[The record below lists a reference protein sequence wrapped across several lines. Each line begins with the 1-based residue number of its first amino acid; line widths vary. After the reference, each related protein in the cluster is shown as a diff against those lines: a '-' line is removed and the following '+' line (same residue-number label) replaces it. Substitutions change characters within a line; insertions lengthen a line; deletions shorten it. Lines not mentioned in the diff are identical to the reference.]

1 MDRRLLTYYNRE
13 LQHVREM
20 GGEFAREFPKIAGR
34 LGMDG
39 IECADPYVER
49 LLEGIAFL
57 AARVQLKI
65 DSEFPRFTQS
75 LLETIYP
82 NYLSPV
88 PSMAIVQFE
97 PDMTAGSLA
106 AGFSFPAQTPLRG
119 ELGKGDLTRCEYRT
133 SHDVT
138 LWPIEIVEAA
148 YHTQDL
154 RSLDLPEF
162 PGARAAIRIRLKGI
176 GPKKLPDLPLDAL
189 HLHLRGPDEI
199 PMRIY
204 EQLIGHA
211 IAVVACPAARPAP
224 WHHVVSPAPIAR
236 MGFAENEALLPPDP
250 RSFLGYRQ
258 IAEYFAFPQRFLFAR
273 LDGLAPAV
281 KRCTSNILDI
291 VVLLD
296 AEDLELEAAVD
307 AGCFALNCTP
317 AVNLFPKRADRIQ
330 LSDRFSEFHVVPDR
344 TRPLDF
350 EVYRVLAVT
359 GHGRRADEQV
369 EFQPFYAASDA
380 RTQDRLGYFA
390 VNRIPRQ
397 PSERERKGWRR
408 SSYAG
413 SETFISLVDAGATPI
428 RTDLLQ
434 LGVETLCTNRDLAGQ
449 LSVGSGATDFSVDA
463 GGPVKAIRC
472 LGRPT
477 PPRPSNAEGEF
488 AWRFISHLSLNYLSI
503 ADADEGQG
511 ATGLRDILKLYADM
525 TQAHIR
531 KQVEGVRSIS
541 SRPITR
547 RIAAAGPIAFARGLE
562 VAVTL
567 DDPGFEGTGVFL
579 LGAVLENF
587 FANYV
592 TMNSFTETVIRSAQ
606 RGEVMRWPSR
616 IGRRR
621 LS

>member
-49 LLEGIAFL
+49 LLEGLAFL
-57 AARVQLKI
+57 TARVQLKI

-97 PDMTAGSLA
+97 PDMSAGSLA
-106 AGFSFPAQTPLRG
+106 AGYPFPAQTPIRG
-119 ELGKGDLTRCEYRT
+119 ELAKGDLTRCEYRT
-133 SHDVT
+133 AHDLT
-138 LWPIEIVEAA
+138 LWPVEIVEAA

-154 RSLDLPEF
+154 RSLDLPDV
-162 PGARAAIRIRLKGI
+162 PGARAGLRLRIRGV
-176 GPKKLPDLPLDAL
+176 GPKKLHDLPLDDL
-189 HLHLRGPDEI
+189 VVHLRGPDEV

-211 IAVVACPAARPAP
+211 LAVVAAPATRPPP
-224 WHHVVSPAPIAR
+224 WHHVVNPAKVDR
-236 MGFAENEALLPPDP
+236 VGFAESEALLPRDP

-273 LDGLAPAV
+273 IGGLAPAV
-281 KRCTSNILDI
+281 KRSTGNMLDI
-291 VVLLD
+291 VILLD
-296 AEDLELEAAVD
+296 SEDLELEAAVD
-307 AGCFALNCTP
+307 ASCFALHCTP
-317 AVNLFPKRADRIQ
+317 AINLFPKRADRIH

-350 EVYRVLAVT
+350 EVYRVLGVT

-369 EFQPFYAASDA
+369 EFQPFYAAGDA

-390 VNRIPRQ
+390 VNRFPRQ

-413 SETFISLVDAGATPI
+413 SETYVSLVDAGATPV

-434 LGVETLCTNRDLAGQ
+434 LGVETLCTNRDLPLQ
-449 LSVGSGATDFSVDA
+449 MSIGSGATDFTVES

-477 PPRPSNAEGEF
+477 APRPSNADGEF
-488 AWRFISHLSLNYLSI
+488 AWRFISHLSLNYLSL
-503 ADADEGQG
+503 ADAEDGQG
-511 ATGLRDILKLYADM
+511 ASVLRDILKLYADM
-525 TQAHIR
+525 TQPQVR
-531 KQVEGVRSIS
+531 KQVEGVRSVSSKPIS
-541 SRPITR
+541 R
-547 RIAAAGPIAFARGLE
+547 RVQGPGPIAFARGLE

-567 DDPGFEGTGVFL
+567 DDAGFEGTGVFL

-587 FANYV
+587 LSNVV

-606 RGEVMRWPSR
+606 RGEVMRWPTR

-621 LS
+621 LC